1 MARAVRLAHVA
12 QEGSRL
18 PPGPATLGSLT
29 RVVHELTRR
38 LGSRRALTVVSTRS
52 PGDAAVETCGAIR
65 HLRVAPGPEQAVVAS
80 YFRWRNRLGRRLGLG
95 ERPFPASLAYFHSY
109 IRRIAD
115 GLATEGVDLVHLH
128 NVSQFVPPLRR
139 ALPAARIVLQ
149 MHCEWLVELP
159 RAVVD
164 RRLRT
169 TDLILGVSSHIV
181 RQIQDA
187 HPALA
192 ARCRVL
198 PNGVDLAA
206 FPPRERVAATDAD
219 ALAALR
225 ARHAIRGP
233 VLLYVGRLSSEKGVH
248 VLLAA
253 FATLRERWPEA
264 TCLVIGPD
272 WGPIRKV
279 RTPGPDPIGRE
290 IARLDADY
298 MRHLRQLAAAHG
310 ERVVFLG
317 PVPNGELSR
326 YHALAD
332 VLVAPSLV
340 EAFGIPPIEA
350 AASGLPVVAA
360 ATGGL
365 LDTIVPGE
373 TGLLVPAGDADALAD
388 ALASLL
394 VSPERRHRLGQA
406 GRARV
411 AARFTWDTVADTLAG
426 YYDELLAGRPAGRAA

>member
-18 PPGPATLGSLT
+18 PPEAATLGSLT

-38 LGSRRALTVVSTRS
+38 LGTRRALTVVSTRS
-52 PGDAAVETCGAIR
+52 PGDAPAETCGGIR
-65 HLRVAPGPEQAVVAS
+65 HLRFAPGPGHAALAS
-80 YFRWRNRLGRRLGLG
+80 YFRWRNRLGRRLGLH
-95 ERPFPASLAYFHSY
+95 ERPFPASRAYFHSY

-115 GLATEGVDLVHLH
+115 ALATDGVDLVHLH

-139 ALPAARIVLQ
+139 ALPTARIVLQ

-159 RAVVD
+159 HTVVE

-169 TDLILGVSSHIV
+169 TDLVLGVSRHIV

-187 HPALA
+187 HPSLA

-198 PNGVDLAA
+198 PNGA
-206 FPPRERVAATDAD
+206 FPSRERVAAADAD

-253 FATLRERWPEA
+253 FAALRERWPEA

-279 RTPGPDPIGRE
+279 RPPGPDPIGRE

-298 MRHLRQLAAAHG
+298 MRHLRRLATPHG
-310 ERVVFLG
+310 ERVAFLG

-373 TGLLVPAGDADALAD
+373 TGILVPPGNPAALAE
-388 ALASLL
+388 AIASLL
-394 VSPERRHRLGQA
+394 ASPEQRHRLGQA